1 MATNSEKKKNFD
13 GVQAVVDMLNQ
24 MNPIERERLM
34 NDLSKKNPQVADSIR
49 KRIFTF
55 QDLVGWVDRDLQVL
69 LREISQPKLV
79 LALRGTDPE
88 FKKKFLKNV
97 SARLAVSLQEEM
109 DMQGPQRKSDVLAA
123 QSEVIE
129 IAKKLISQG
138 KIQQ

>member
-109 DMQGPQRKSDVLAA
+109 DLQGPQRKSDVLAA

>member
-1 MATNSEKKKNFD
+1 MATNSEKKKNF
-13 GVQAVVDMLNQ
+13 
-24 MNPIERERLM
+24 
-34 NDLSKKNPQVADSIR
+34 DLSKKNPQVADSIR